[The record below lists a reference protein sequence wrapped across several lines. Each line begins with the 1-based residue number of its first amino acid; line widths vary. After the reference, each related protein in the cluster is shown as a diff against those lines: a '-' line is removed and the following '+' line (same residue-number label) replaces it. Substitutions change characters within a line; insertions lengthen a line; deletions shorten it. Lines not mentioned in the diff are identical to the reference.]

1 MKKERK
7 TEEINSLKDRDIQT
21 TSKDGVYREEL
32 KKNPRKQAK
41 GVVSRMLCL
50 YYKAGEI

>member
-32 KKNPRKQAK
+32 KKKSQKTSQR
-41 GVVSRMLCL
+41 GC
-50 YYKAGEI
+50 